1 MKRVHFFLKS
11 EIYEKAKAAARE
23 RGQNF
28 SEWLRGLIAFSIE
41 VSETTNDSAK
51 SAEVKKRKDWR

>member
-28 SEWLRGLIAFSIE
+28 SEWLRGLIA
-41 VSETTNDSAK
+41 SALGD
-51 SAEVKKRKDWR
+51 KK